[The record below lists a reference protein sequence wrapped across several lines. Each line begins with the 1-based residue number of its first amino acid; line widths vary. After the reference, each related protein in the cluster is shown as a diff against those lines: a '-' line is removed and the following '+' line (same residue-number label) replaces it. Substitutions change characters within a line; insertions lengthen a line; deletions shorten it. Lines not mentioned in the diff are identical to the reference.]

1 MQQLREEQRRA
12 RGEYIESLR
21 QRDIEIQQLRGELR
35 ANQISLSD
43 NREVIADVCDRGDVQ
58 LSVGDRDV
66 ARLVRSGGLSCHHTP
81 RFPSGVE
88 SAVSARVNPSA
99 SFHEGIGVKLKPDT
113 YDGSGSLREFL
124 AQFNLIARANRW
136 SEEVKAIVLASSL
149 RGKAR
154 AVLENVED
162 LENLGFVELKS
173 KLELRFGDSQS
184 TQSYY
189 SQFTNRKQKFGENLA
204 SLGSDIERLSQL
216 AYPEC
221 THLIRDK
228 VACAQFVSAL
238 SDGFIKR
245 TLQLEGVASLR
256 VAVERARAV
265 KLIQESSF
273 ERKREQNFDIY
284 KKKENNFT
292 FDEKKETRRKHFNSQ
307 SGKEEKTENKFN
319 KFNKNNYQKKIRNE
333 RTKECWECGKEGH
346 FRSECPGRTEN
357 EK

>member
-1 MQQLREEQRRA
+1 MQQLREEQRCA
-12 RGEYIESLR
+12 RVEYAESLR
-21 QRDIEIQQLRGELR
+21 QRDTEIQQLRGELR

-43 NREVIADVCDRGDVQ
+43 NKEVIADVCDRNNVQ
-58 LSVGDRDV
+58 FSAGDRDV
-66 ARLVRSGGLSCHHTP
+66 TQLAGGGNLSYHHTP

-88 SAVSARVNPSA
+88 SAVSARVNPCA
-99 SFHEGIGVKLKPDT
+99 SFHEGTGVKLKPDT
-113 YDGSGSLREFL
+113 YDGSSSLREFL

-136 SEEVKAIVLASSL
+136 SDEVKAIVLASSL

-154 AVLENVED
+154 AVLENVKD

-184 TQSYY
+184 AQSYY

-228 VACAQFVSAL
+228 IACAQFVSAL

-256 VAVERARAV
+256 VAVERARAI

-273 ERKREQNFDIY
+273 ERKREHNFNIY
-284 KKKENNFT
+284 KKK
-292 FDEKKETRRKHFNSQ
+292 K
-307 SGKEEKTENKFN
+307 NKFN
-319 KFNKNNYQKKIRNE
+319 KFNKNNDQKNIRNE

-346 FRSECPGRTEN
+346 FRSGCPGKMEN
-357 EK
+357 ENSAG